1 MAGKALGRKILTAG
15 MGIGNR
21 GGTMAS
27 VELRPGDT
35 LNIIWS
41 SVQDT
46 PLGVKEVESKF
57 AYSYDELLARL
68 KAKGRAGKSRR
79 SGTSGARFSRV
90 VALAANAMKKGKWS
104 TGADIDRDEVFNKL
118 MSRFGELDATEY
130 GNITGNAKQSLVA
143 LYQNKNILKGNQRKD
158 LKDAIDAI
166 GLGDQV

>member
-1 MAGKALGRKILTAG
+1 
-15 MGIGNR
+15 
-21 GGTMAS
+21 MAS

-57 AYSYDELLARL
+57 AYSYDELLTKL

-79 SGTSGARFSRV
+79 SGTNGARFSRV
-90 VALAANAMKKGKWS
+90 VALATNAMRKGKWS

-118 MSRFGELDATEY
+118 MSKFNELDGSEY
-130 GNITGNAKQSLVA
+130 ANITGNAKQSLVA
-143 LYQNKNILKGNQRKD
+143 LFNNKTVLKPNQKKD
-158 LKDAIDAI
+158 LKDAIEAI
-166 GLGDQV
+166 GLGDKI

>member
-1 MAGKALGRKILTAG
+1 
-15 MGIGNR
+15 
-21 GGTMAS
+21 MAS

-79 SGTSGARFSRV
+79 SGTSGARFSRI
-90 VALAANAMKKGKWS
+90 VALATNALRKGKWS
-104 TGADIDRDEVFNKL
+104 TGADIDRDEVFTKL
-118 MSRFGELDATEY
+118 MRRFGELDATEY
-130 GNITGNAKQSLVA
+130 ANITGNAKESLVE
-143 LYQNKNILKGNQRKD
+143 LYQSKTILKAPQKKD
-158 LKDAIDAI
+158 LKDAIEAI
-166 GLGDQV
+166 GLGDKI

>member
-1 MAGKALGRKILTAG
+1 
-15 MGIGNR
+15 
-21 GGTMAS
+21 MAS

-57 AYSYDELLARL
+57 AYSYDELLTRL

-90 VALAANAMKKGKWS
+90 VALAANAMRKGKWS
-104 TGADIDRDEVFNKL
+104 TGADIDRDEVFTKL
-118 MSRFGELDATEY
+118 MSRFAELDASEY
-130 GNITGNAKQSLVA
+130 GNITGNAKQSLIA
-143 LYQNKNILKGNQRKD
+143 LYQSKAILKGNQRKD
-158 LKDAIDAI
+158 LKDAIEAI
-166 GLGDQV
+166 GLGDKL

>member
-1 MAGKALGRKILTAG
+1 
-15 MGIGNR
+15 
-21 GGTMAS
+21 MAS

-57 AYSYDELLARL
+57 AYSYDELLTRL

-79 SGTSGARFSRV
+79 SGTNGARFSRI
-90 VALAANAMKKGKWS
+90 VALATNALRKGRWS
-104 TGADIDRDEVFNKL
+104 TGAEIDRDEVFVKL
-118 MSRFGELDATEY
+118 MRRFSELDPAEY
-130 GNITGNAKQSLVA
+130 ANITSNAKQSLVA
-143 LYQNKNILKGNQRKD
+143 IYQGKSALKAPQKKELR
-158 LKDAIDAI
+158 DAIEAI

>member
-1 MAGKALGRKILTAG
+1 
-15 MGIGNR
+15 
-21 GGTMAS
+21 MAS

-57 AYSYDELLARL
+57 AYSYEELLARL

-79 SGTSGARFSRV
+79 SGTSGARFSRI
-90 VALAANAMKKGKWS
+90 VALATNALRKGKWS
-104 TGADIDRDEVFNKL
+104 TGADIDRDEVFAKL
-118 MSRFGELDATEY
+118 MRRFGELDAAEY
-130 GNITGNAKQSLVA
+130 ANITGNAKESLVV
-143 LYQNKNILKGNQRKD
+143 LYQSKTILKAPQKKD

-166 GLGDQV
+166 GLGDKI